1 MLPAGAYDTAD
12 SGLCLAREPLF
23 ALCACMDVRVCAPWY
38 TCWEFESANRRDAA
52 SLQRFRSVRALYT
65 HSRRF
70 GARDSPKP
78 SPYAKRFQNKLRQLH
93 ECGIDMFI
101 RKHFDEFED
110 KHGRNSYALMPDQF
124 HINLNFIVAC
134 ACILSRVQSAI
145 DEALDEDPI
154 VMRSMRFRHNCE
166 QWLRTNNYDS
176 NTENSS
182 SLIDLTEEFN
192 PVETCITHPH
202 HCKNVY
208 KYLVY
213 MKSSSLWMRR
223 LDRPEPSNPIL
234 MKFQVFTYVDLY
246 HLAGIEYSE
255 KRKSFFYAD
264 CLHFREVPALDLDNE
279 IDFMTKNSSRQCFG
293 YLAYDDKVGTIF
305 YIVYQVHLKMY
316 ALIKHD
322 MTKKNDD
329 RGVQLMKLNHERP
342 IAVVIHEDK
351 ALVFLASISKET
363 NRGWIEKMDYFGQ
376 GGKVDLDEDVR

>member
-1 MLPAGAYDTAD
+1 MLLMTFIF
-12 SGLCLAREPLF
+12 GLLVPCF
-23 ALCACMDVRVCAPWY
+23 CMV
-38 TCWEFESANRRDAA
+38 N
-52 SLQRFRSVRALYT
+52 
-65 HSRRF
+65 
-70 GARDSPKP
+70 
-78 SPYAKRFQNKLRQLH
+78 N
-93 ECGIDMFI
+93 
-101 RKHFDEFED
+101 ED
-110 KHGRNSYALMPDQF
+110 N
-124 HINLNFIVAC
+124 
-134 ACILSRVQSAI
+134 
-145 DEALDEDPI
+145 
-154 VMRSMRFRHNCE
+154 
-166 QWLRTNNYDS
+166 S

-234 MKFQVFTYVDLY
+234 MKFQVFSYVDLY

-293 YLAYDDKVGTIF
+293 YLAYDDKVDTIF

-351 ALVFLASISKET
+351 ALVYLASISKET

-376 GGKVDLDEDVR
+376 GGKVNLDEDVRSLALDAKEDRFYFTTRSGELKSADLDGQNVRTLTSHVPTRNTHNIVIDNDWIYIKNRTSIWRLNRNNSDIENEVVPHDDESLLISSMKIVMKPENSYVERKYLLSREPKCERICVHIDSDGFHTEETGKYDISGQCQCSQKDIL